1 MVSGSGL
8 VRNIL
13 YGGEMTVTNGGAE
26 NDVTLFVVGDSYSRY
41 MVPYLSQFVGKIVFS
56 RSLNA
61 HYLGEINLPKLI
73 EKHRPVYL
81 LLERTEN
88 TFFMSPFENFLGDK
102 VRVSDK
108 R

>member
-1 MVSGSGL
+1 M
-8 VRNIL
+8 
-13 YGGEMTVTNGGAE
+13 
-26 NDVTLFVVGDSYSRY
+26 
-41 MVPYLSQFVGKIVFS
+41 PY
-56 RSLNA
+56 
-61 HYLGEINLPKLI
+61 NLPKLI

-88 TFFMSPFENFLGDK
+88 TFFMSPFENFLGEK